1 MLTIEKDAMTSTH
14 RPIRQLSLTALLGAA
29 AASLAAAPA
38 LAHSPYL
45 LPNGFALEKEDH
57 VTVEASFSE
66 HVFVPTV
73 AMQSDDFHL
82 VGPDGKAVPLKPV
95 ALRDLSI
102 MEASLPAEGTYRLTS
117 GERQGRVAKAA
128 LIDGIWEFVDP
139 RRPMPAGVVPVDMQS
154 ITKAEVYVTRG
165 KPSETALAPVG
176 KGIEYRAIT
185 HPSAI
190 RAGQPAEFE
199 VLFDGK
205 PLANAEVEVEAARA
219 GEVENARLPIITS
232 DAKGRFTVTAPE
244 PGLYFAM
251 TRHRVGA
258 AGALPARSYTYAL
271 TYSVTK

>member
-1 MLTIEKDAMTSTH
+1 MLTVEKDPMTPKNRH
-14 RPIRQLSLTALLGAA
+14 SLIL
-29 AASLAAAPA
+29 AASLATLAGFAAVPA
-38 LAHSPYL
+38 SAHSPYL
-45 LPNGFALEKEDH
+45 LPNGFALDKEDH

-73 AMQSDDFHL
+73 AMLSDDFHL

-95 ALRDLSI
+95 AMRDLAM
-102 MEASLPAEGTYRLTS
+102 MEAPLPAEGTYRLTS

-128 LIDGIWEFVDP
+128 LIDGVWEFVDP
-139 RRPMPAGVVPVDMQS
+139 RRALPAGVTPVDMQS
-154 ITKAEVYVTRG
+154 ITKAEAYVTRG
-165 KPSETALAPVG
+165 KQDQAALAPVG
-176 KGIEYRAIT
+176 KGIEYRAVT
-185 HPSAI
+185 HPSSI

-205 PLANAEVEVEAARA
+205 PLANADVEVEAARA
-219 GEVENARLPIITS
+219 GDVENVRLPIVTS
-232 DAKGRFTVTAPE
+232 DARGRFTVTAPE

-258 AGALPARSYTYAL
+258 VGAQPARSYTYAL